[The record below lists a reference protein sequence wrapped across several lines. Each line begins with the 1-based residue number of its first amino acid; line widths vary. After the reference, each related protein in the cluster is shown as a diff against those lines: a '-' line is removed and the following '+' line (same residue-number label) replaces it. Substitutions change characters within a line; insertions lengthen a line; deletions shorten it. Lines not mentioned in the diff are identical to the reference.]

1 MLQRQTLINRL
12 YSTGDSIMEKAYPHE
27 SSLTS
32 AFHVHAAPAPGEA
45 FRAWLA
51 SAAVEPAAE
60 PLPADAPIPSEE
72 AAGQKEPG
80 QSTRLQAD
88 NKGQH
93 TTPAGLEGYSS

>member
-12 YSTGDSIMEKAYPHE
+12 YSTGESIIEKAYPHE
-27 SSLTS
+27 SCLTS

-51 SAAVEPAAE
+51 AAAVEAAPV
-60 PLPADAPIPSEE
+60 PLDANAPIPPEN
-72 AAGQKEPG
+72 ATHEPG

-93 TTPAGLEGYSS
+93 TTPASLEGYSS

>member
-12 YSTGDSIMEKAYPHE
+12 YSTGESIIEKTYPHG
-27 SSLTS
+27 SCLTS

-45 FRAWLA
+45 FRSWLA
-51 SAAVEPAAE
+51 SAAVEASAE
-60 PLPADAPIPSEE
+60 PIAANAPIPPENDT
-72 AAGQKEPG
+72 KEPG

-93 TTPAGLEGYSS
+93 TTPATLEGYSS